1 MIDFGPLETETAKIR
16 QMSLKALFDYGEKL
30 YNQIKGYRERE
41 QLNGYREKELDGD
54 CCFIYRYKLEQT
66 NIAIFNKVV
75 YSSEPDIN
83 CLEYFDN
90 DFGGLARS
98 DRLDYNEYIDKALR
112 KYFLQN
118 LDKNDRFCYE
128 VVSLFISKHTKSN
141 GNTEEVKEW
150 FEIHNS
156 QEFKKNIAQDVFSIS
171 HYMLG
176 IEHIIDDYVKK
187 QMGEK

>member
-1 MIDFGPLETETAKIR
+1 MIDFGFLESETAKIR
-16 QMSLKALFDYGEKL
+16 QMSLKSLFDYGEKL
-30 YNQIKGYRERE
+30 YNQIKD
-41 QLNGYREKELDGD
+41 YREKEEINGYTENELDGD
-54 CCFIYRYKLEQT
+54 CRVTYEYKLEQT

-75 YSSEPDIN
+75 KPSEPDFS
-83 CLEYFDN
+83 CLKYFDN
-90 DFGGLARS
+90 DFSGLARPNCS
-98 DRLDYNEYIDKALR
+98 DYNEYIDKALR

-128 VVSLFISKHTKSN
+128 VVSLFISKNAESN
-141 GNTEEVKEW
+141 GNIEEVKEW

-156 QEFKKNIAQDVFSIS
+156 QEFKKNIAQDAFSII

-187 QMGEK
+187 KMSEK

>member
-1 MIDFGPLETETAKIR
+1 MINFTALETEKTKIR
-16 QMSLKALFDYGEKL
+16 QMSLKELFSYGEKVYYAIL
-30 YNQIKGYRERE
+30 KRKAKE
-41 QLNGYREKELDGD
+41 QSKEYMWNELDGD
-54 CCFIYRYKLEQT
+54 CRFIYEYKLEQT

-75 YSSEPDIN
+75 KPSEPDFS
-83 CLEYFDN
+83 CLKYFDN
-90 DFGGLARS
+90 DFSGLARPNCS
-98 DRLDYNEYIDKALR
+98 DYNEYIDKALR

-128 VVSLFISKHTKSN
+128 VVSLFLSKQAESN
-141 GNTEEVKEW
+141 GNIEEVEEW

-156 QEFKKNIAQDVFSIS
+156 QEFKKSIEQDVFSII

-187 QMGEK
+187 MMSEK

>member
-1 MIDFGPLETETAKIR
+1 MIDFGSLENETAKIR
-16 QMSLKALFDYGEKL
+16 EMSLKSLFDYGEKL
-30 YNQIKGYRERE
+30 YDQIKYYREKE
-41 QLNGYREKELDGD
+41 KMNGYRENELDGD
-54 CCFIYRYKLEQT
+54 CRFTYEYKLEQT

-75 YSSEPDIN
+75 KPSDPDFS
-83 CLEYFDN
+83 CLKYFDN
-90 DFGGLARS
+90 DFSGLARPNYS
-98 DRLDYNEYIDKALR
+98 DYNEYIDKALR

-128 VVSLFISKHTKSN
+128 VVSLFISKDAESN
-141 GNTEEVKEW
+141 GNIEEVEEW

-156 QEFKKNIAQDVFSIS
+156 QEFKKNIEQDVFSII

-187 QMGEK
+187 MMSEK